1 MPYNMQVMILKA
13 QESEAFFKNKMY
25 EKEKE
30 TENLI
35 KQVKILERKWSEGFE
50 VQQEM
55 ESALEDYENNTQWRE
70 EQQKT
75 TNRRLQEFQK

>member
-35 KQVKILERKWSEGFE
+35 KQVKILERK
-50 VQQEM
+50 
-55 ESALEDYENNTQWRE
+55 
-70 EQQKT
+70 
-75 TNRRLQEFQK
+75 